1 MDGPDD
7 YNNVQVISLDAER
20 VASMTQQSN
29 KIIVSVTRRSLTTSM
44 QPVSIVVTGG
54 FDWSAVVVNDDT
66 SKNEKDV
73 PKGIPIDTNMIIG
86 IVIILMTVILV
97 VAYESSVGSDG

>member
-7 YNNVQVISLDAER
+7 YNNVQVISLDAES

-73 PKGIPIDTNMIIG
+73 PKGMPMDINVIVG
-86 IVIILMTVILV
+86 IVIILVTVILV
-97 VAYESSVGSDG
+97 AA